1 MENNTVAKNFDKK
14 SFIKFVP
21 NILTI
26 SRLVLTLIIVL
37 LLTIN
42 WDKGT
47 INYANNSYLIIF
59 SSVFAAGI
67 IFAIASLTDFL
78 DGFIARKY
86 NLVSNFGKFWDP
98 IADKI
103 LVDATLIALT
113 GISIVPAWITILMIF
128 RDLVVDGG
136 RMVCSSKGKVVPAN
150 IFGKIKTIAQM
161 IAIILIMCLFNF
173 KTTDV
178 VGMLYVNWIGNAFL
192 LVALAFSL
200 ISGGIYIYQ
209 MFIKKDGLSNS
220 KKSEQKVD
228 TVKEK

>member
-1 MENNTVAKNFDKK
+1 MENNTTAKKFDKK
-14 SFIKFVP
+14 NFIKYVP

-47 INYANNSYLIIF
+47 INYVNNSYLIIF

-113 GISIVPAWITILMIF
+113 GILIVPAWITILMIF

-136 RMVCSSKGKVVPAN
+136 RMVCSSKGKVIPAN

-173 KTTDV
+173 KTDALGTP
-178 VGMLYVNWIGNAFL
+178 YVNWIGNAFL
-192 LVALAFSL
+192 LIALAFSL

-209 MFIKKDGLSNS
+209 MFFKKDGSSSS
-220 KKSEQKVD
+220 KTSEQKID
-228 TVKEK
+228 IVKEK